1 VERAT
6 HRAPL
11 HLRDQT
17 LAPSTVALDAI
28 VGELDPDAIARV
40 SYPLDE
46 TKRQAAYGE

>member
-1 VERAT
+1 VERAA

-11 HLRDQT
+11 LLRDQT
-17 LAPSTVALDAI
+17 LTTTVALDAT
-28 VGELDPDAIARV
+28 VGELDPNAIARV